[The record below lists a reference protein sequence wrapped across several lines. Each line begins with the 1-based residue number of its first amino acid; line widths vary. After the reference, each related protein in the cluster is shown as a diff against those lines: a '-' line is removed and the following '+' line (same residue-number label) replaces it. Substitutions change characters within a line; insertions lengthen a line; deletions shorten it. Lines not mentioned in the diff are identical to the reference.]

1 MSLWLVVVVKMI
13 TIHTHKSKGLFV
25 CSDGIGFY
33 FKNQES
39 HFILDLNCDESLM
52 TAVRI
57 PHKELFMQDSQET
70 SEGDRGTEGGDEYH
84 FPFLTLSLSLHFLP
98 SEFDI
103 GLYLRS
109 RKWWNT
115 KF

>member
-13 TIHTHKSKGLFV
+13 NTHTHTQIKGPV

-52 TAVRI
+52 AAVRI

-70 SEGDRGTEGGDEYH
+70 SEGDRATEGGDESH
-84 FPFLTLSLSLHFLP
+84 FPFLTLSLSFHFLP

-103 GLYLRS
+103 GLYLRF
-109 RKWWNT
+109 RKLWNT